1 MYTGSYTQLNCTHSR
16 SQPLLHGSRVPDAVV
31 VAVVPF
37 TFVPA
42 ESTSCIKRK
51 NKIPSQWEIAKGT
64 SPPLHIT
71 EQ

>member
-1 MYTGSYTQLNCTHSR
+1 MYTGSYSQLKCTHSR
-16 SQPLLHGSRVPDAVV
+16 RKSSLHGSHVRDAVV
-31 VAVVPF
+31 AAVVPF

-42 ESTSCIKRK
+42 KTTSCIKRK
-51 NKIPSQWEIAKGT
+51 NKIPSQWEITKGT